1 MLNGARAWRP
11 GRIYAPRMRPLF
23 HDTSIPFRAQNSG
36 DHPDRHL
43 LADDVAPGLTG
54 LRAHLH

>member
-1 MLNGARAWRP
+1 
-11 GRIYAPRMRPLF
+11 MRPLF